1 MSTKLRVVGECIVY
15 AIGGAVLGS
24 VLHDIT
30 RAKNSC
36 EPRVVYVLSPF
47 DSKFLKKTPEEYL
60 VTEEKQ

>member
-15 AIGGAVLGS
+15 GIGGAVLGS
-24 VLHDIT
+24 VLHDIS
-30 RAKNSC
+30 RIKNSC

-47 DSKFLKKTPEEYL
+47 DSKFLKKPLEEHL